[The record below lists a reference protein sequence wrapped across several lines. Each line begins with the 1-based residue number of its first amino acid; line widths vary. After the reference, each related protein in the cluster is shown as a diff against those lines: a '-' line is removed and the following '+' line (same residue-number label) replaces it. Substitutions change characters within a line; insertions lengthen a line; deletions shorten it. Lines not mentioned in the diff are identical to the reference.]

1 IEAGARGPAARP
13 MTYRADKRLA
23 RRILAGDQAAF
34 RLFFDEYFRRLYR
47 FALARVGNDDACQ
60 EVVQLTFTKALERLA
75 SYRGEAQLYTWLCAI
90 CRNVTTDWLRQQGRY
105 RDRVVAID
113 DHPEFR
119 AAIDSLRAP
128 DSDSPDA
135 ELERAAAVR
144 LIQIALDRL
153 PAHYGDALEWKYI
166 EGHTVAEIAGR
177 LELGREAAQSL
188 LARARR
194 AFADVY
200 TDLLRAERGMK
211 RQGT

>member
-1 IEAGARGPAARP
+1 
-13 MTYRADKRLA
+13 MYRADRRLA
-23 RRILAGDQAAF
+23 RRVLAGDQAAF
-34 RLFFDEYFRRLYR
+34 RLFFDEYFRRIYR
-47 FALARVGNDDACQ
+47 FALARVGSDDACQ

-75 SYRGEAQLYTWLCAI
+75 GYRGEAQLYTWLCAI

-105 RDRVVAID
+105 RERVVALD
-113 DHPEFR
+113 DHPELR
-119 AAIDSLRAP
+119 AALDSLRAP
-128 DSDSPDA
+128 DSDSPDVA
-135 ELERAAAVR
+135 LERAGAVR

-166 EGHTVAEIAGR
+166 EGHTVADIAAR
-177 LELGREAAQSL
+177 LDLGREAAQSL

-200 TDLLRAERGMK
+200 TDLLRAERQPT